1 MARRRCAALVIA
13 ATLASAT
20 TVAAPRAAR
29 AGCTRVATG
38 EACPSPWLDQGATL
52 TLTFDPADT
61 LGTPT
66 DPTAT
71 AAAPRRRDHRL
82 ASAAALGG
90 LYLGFSTWAYFA
102 WYRNQPSLG
111 NFEWGL
117 DGYFGRNTYAGG
129 ADKVGHAWA
138 NLVLA
143 RASSGV
149 LRWGGWD
156 RTTAAILGS
165 SLAWSL
171 FLFVE
176 VRDGYYYRF
185 SPGDAVFNTAGA
197 LLAAAFEI
205 HPRLDELFDFR
216 VAYAPSPEYL
226 GLWRGEYHGSKKG
239 NSLNIAEDYSGQTYV
254 AALHLGA
261 LPWPASTPR
270 AARTALDHLDLAVAF
285 ETRRYKPDAV
295 PGTVPTQE
303 LYLGIALNLQH
314 VLDRTTRGRPRTIG
328 RAIVEHLVPPYT
340 TLPVVSSMRSSTG
353 PAPQQ

>member
-1 MARRRCAALVIA
+1 MVRRRCTALVIA
-13 ATLASAT
+13 ATLAG
-20 TVAAPRAAR
+20 TVAPRAA
-29 AGCTRVATG
+29 AAECTRVPTG
-38 EACPSPWLDQGATL
+38 EPCPSPWLDEGARL
-52 TLTFDPADT
+52 TLTFDPRGRAD
-61 LGTPT
+61 PAA
-66 DPTAT
+66 DPAG
-71 AAAPRRRDHRL
+71 DHRL
-82 ASAAALGG
+82 ASAAALGS

-111 NFEWGL
+111 EFEWGK

-129 ADKVGHAWA
+129 ADKLGHAWA

-143 RASSGV
+143 RASTGV

-156 RTTAAILGS
+156 RTTAAVAGS
-165 SLAWSL
+165 ALAWGL

-185 SPGDAVFNTAGA
+185 SPGDAIFNSAGA

-205 HPRLDELFDFR
+205 HPRLDQLFDFR
-216 VAYAPSPEYL
+216 VAYSPSPEYL
-226 GLWRGEYHGSKKG
+226 GLWRGEYHGPKAG

-261 LPWPASTPR
+261 LPWPRSTPP
-270 AARTALDHLDLAVAF
+270 AARTALDFLDLSIAF
-285 ETRRYKPDAV
+285 RTRRYKPDAV
-295 PGTVPTQE
+295 PGTIPTQE
-303 LYLGIALNLQH
+303 LYLGVSLNLQT
-314 VLDRTTRGRPRTIG
+314 VLDRTVRGRPRQVG

-340 TLPVVSSMRSSTG
+340 TLPVISGSRSSTG